1 MTDALPQLRLRLP
14 GQWWQVP
21 LHDEAQARESVKR
34 LVERQLGK
42 SDEHARLRAELRSQF
57 LAALE
62 TAIAGDGQSLHIALD
77 VVEGVP
83 ISATLAVM
91 LPPLGM
97 TPAVG
102 TASEA
107 VLEVLERGM
116 RELPDAPGETMVRVS
131 AGRGEAIRTLRRE
144 TRLVRDEQ
152 GAAEELPTLLADY
165 WVAVPG
171 TKRVMLLAFMTVF
184 AELEE
189 VMVDFF
195 DAIVRVIAWEEASD
209 STPVPSRSSP

>member
-1 MTDALPQLRLRLP
+1 MSEALPQLRLRLP

-21 LHDEAQARESVKR
+21 LHDEAQARSSVKR
-34 LVERQLGK
+34 LVARQVGTGDER
-42 SDEHARLRAELRSQF
+42 ARLRAELRGQF

-62 TAIAGDGQSLHIALD
+62 TAIAGEGQSLHIALD

-107 VLEVLERGM
+107 VLEILERGM
-116 RELPDAPGETMVRVS
+116 RELPGAPSETMVRVS

-152 GAAEELPTLLADY
+152 GAAEELPTLLVDY

-189 VMVDFF
+189 VMVGFF
-195 DAIVRVIAWEEASD
+195 DAIVRVIAWDEVAH
-209 STPVPSRSSP
+209 PIP

>member
-1 MTDALPQLRLRLP
+1 MTDALPRLRLRLP

-21 LHDEAQARESVKR
+21 LHDTAQARDSVKR
-34 LVERQLGK
+34 LVERQVGK
-42 SDEHARLRAELRSQF
+42 GDDRARLRAELRGQF

-62 TAIAGDGQSLHIALD
+62 SAIDGDGQSLHIALD
-77 VVEGVP
+77 VVEGTP

-107 VLEVLERGM
+107 VIDVLERGM
-116 RELPDAPGETMVRVS
+116 REVPGAPTDTFARVP
-131 AGRGEAIRTLRRE
+131 AGGGTALRMLRHE
-144 TRLVRDEQ
+144 TRQVRDDE
-152 GAAEELPTLLADY
+152 GAASELPSLIVDY

-171 TKRVMLLAFMTVF
+171 TKRVMLLSFMTVF
-184 AELEE
+184 VELEE
-189 VMVDFF
+189 IMVGFF
-195 DAIVRVIAWEEASD
+195 DAIVRVIAWDEAAA
-209 STPVPSRSSP
+209 PVAAD

>member
-1 MTDALPQLRLRLP
+1 MSDALPQLKLRLP

-21 LHDEAQARESVKR
+21 LHDAARARDSVKR
-34 LVERQLGK
+34 LVERQVGTG
-42 SDEHARLRAELRSQF
+42 DEHARLRAELRSQF

-62 TAIAGDGQSLHIALD
+62 TAIEGDGQSLHIALD

-107 VLEVLERGM
+107 VLDVLERGM
-116 RELPDAPGETMVRVS
+116 RELPGAPSDAMVRVS
-131 AGRGEAIRTLRRE
+131 AGRGLAIRTLRRE

-152 GAAEELPTLLADY
+152 GAAEELPTLLVDY

-189 VMVDFF
+189 VMVGFF
-195 DAIVRVIAWEEASD
+195 DAIVRVIAWDEVARP
-209 STPVPSRSSP
+209 TA

>member
-1 MTDALPQLRLRLP
+1 MTPTSDALPQLKLRLP

-21 LHDEAQARESVKR
+21 LHDQARARDSVKR
-34 LVERQLGK
+34 LVERQVGT

-62 TAIAGDGQSLHIALD
+62 TAIEGDGQSLHLALD

-83 ISATLAVM
+83 ISASLAVM

-97 TPAVG
+97 TPAIG
-102 TASEA
+102 AASEA
-107 VLEVLERGM
+107 VLDVLERGL
-116 RELPDAPGETMVRVS
+116 RELPKVPSDTLARVPAGS
-131 AGRGEAIRTLRRE
+131 ASAIRMQRNE
-144 TRLVRDEQ
+144 TRLVRDEA
-152 GAAEELPTLLADY
+152 GATAELPTLLVDY

-184 AELEE
+184 VELEQ
-189 VMVDFF
+189 VMLEFF
-195 DAIVRVIAWEEASD
+195 DAIVRVIAWDGAAQ
-209 STPVPSRSSP
+209 PAP